1 MSGEPSGDAATFTVA
16 AGEDGVTLECALEG
30 PNGAGPFAPCPAQP
44 SYSGLA
50 PGTYRFIVR
59 AADRAGNI
67 SETVREFTI
76 AQVNPQVTPRPTSTP
91 TPQPEFQETA
101 VARPV
106 RGKVLVRRPGSNEFV
121 ELDGSQ
127 SIPMGSTVDAK
138 KGRVRITAETQQ
150 GKPPQRAEFYDGI
163 FRITQTRTLVDL
175 RLVEALDCPSRRNAS
190 AAQRKPKKRKLWG
203 SGKGKFR
210 TTGAYSAATV
220 RGTTW
225 LVEDTCTT
233 TLTRVTEGVV
243 AVRDKRLRTT
253 ILVRKGK
260 RYVARGRR

>member
-1 MSGEPSGDAATFTVA
+1 M
-16 AGEDGVTLECALEG
+16 
-30 PNGAGPFAPCPAQP
+30 
-44 SYSGLA
+44 
-50 PGTYRFIVR
+50 
-59 AADRAGNI
+59 
-67 SETVREFTI
+67 
-76 AQVNPQVTPRPTSTP
+76 
-91 TPQPEFQETA
+91 
-101 VARPV
+101 ARPV

-150 GKPPQRAEFYDGI
+150 GKAPQRAEFYDGI

-175 RLVEALDCPSRRNAS
+175 RLVEELNCSSRRSAS

-203 SGKGKFR
+203 SGKGRFR
-210 TTGAYSAATV
+210 TTGSYSAATV

-233 TLTRVTEGVV
+233 TLTRVKEGVV
-243 AVRDKRLRTT
+243 AVRDKRLRKTV
-253 ILVRKGK
+253 LVRKGK
-260 RYVARGRR
+260 SYVARARR